1 MISIFF
7 QELSFVAWVT
17 IDQTVIKYTKRKGVS
32 DLRGPGTQ
40 SYIEDEWIK
49 GREFHV
55 T

>member
-17 IDQTVIKYTKRKGVS
+17 IDQTVIKYTKMKGVS